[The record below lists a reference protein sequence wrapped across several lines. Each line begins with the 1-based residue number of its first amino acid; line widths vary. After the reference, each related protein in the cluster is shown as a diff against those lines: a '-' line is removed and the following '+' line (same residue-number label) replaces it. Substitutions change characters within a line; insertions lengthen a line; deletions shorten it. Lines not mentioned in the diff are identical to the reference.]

1 MDGGERL
8 RPWWGA
14 ALRHGNGR
22 EKRGER
28 WRSSPRIQRARGR
41 GRGCPEAPESTASTH
56 GGRRRGWRRRWLHG
70 MPRLAWLDEEVEG
83 VAAELGGSTE
93 GRGDGGERV
102 GGELRLRQRFGR
114 GEREMSRGGGRARE
128 RGKGPGR
135 RVASSG
141 TFQAKRRKQ
150 EVAREAGGGGAAVR
164 ARRHAP
170 FPCRGGRRQR
180 RGGQVGWAAC
190 CGWAAQGKP
199 QVSPSFF
206 YFCFSI
212 FF

>member
-1 MDGGERL
+1 MEGSVWAEADRDSDGDMDGGERL

-14 ALRHGNGR
+14 VLQHGNGR

-41 GRGCPEAPESTASTH
+41 GRGCPGAPESTASTH

-102 GGELRLRQRFGR
+102 GGELRRRQRFGR
-114 GEREMSRGGGRARE
+114 GERERSRGGGRARE
-128 RGKGPGR
+128 SGRGPGR
-135 RVASSG
+135 RVA
-141 TFQAKRRKQ
+141 TFQGVQGDEREKQ
-150 EVAREAGGGGAAVR
+150 EVAGRVAATNCGAGTQLLGRG
-164 ARRHAP
+164 
-170 FPCRGGRRQR
+170 GGRRQR
-180 RGGQVGWAAC
+180 RRQAGLLLGC
-190 CGWAAQGKP
+190 CWAAQ
-199 QVSPSFF
+199 
-206 YFCFSI
+206 
-212 FF
+212 